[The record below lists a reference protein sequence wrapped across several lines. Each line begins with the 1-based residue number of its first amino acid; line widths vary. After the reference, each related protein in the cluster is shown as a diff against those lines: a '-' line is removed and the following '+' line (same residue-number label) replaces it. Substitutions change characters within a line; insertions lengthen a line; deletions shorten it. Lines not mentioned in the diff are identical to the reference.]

1 MVISV
6 AVAGILPYA
15 SSYNAHTVNHAIA
28 TPVFQSAPL
37 VAAAPAPLVAAAPAP
52 LVAAA
57 PAFIPRHA
65 FAAGP
70 AFIPSPA
77 VGSPFAAPLFAAPS
91 VLGSYPYVLWLNERC
106 DKRMS
111 QEHD

>member
-6 AVAGILPYA
+6 AVGGILPYA

-37 VAAAPAPLVAAAPAP
+37 LAAAPAPIVAAAPAS
-52 LVAAA
+52 
-57 PAFIPRHA
+57 AFIPRHA

-91 VLGSYPYVLWLNERC
+91 VLGNYPYVL
-106 DKRMS
+106 
-111 QEHD
+111 